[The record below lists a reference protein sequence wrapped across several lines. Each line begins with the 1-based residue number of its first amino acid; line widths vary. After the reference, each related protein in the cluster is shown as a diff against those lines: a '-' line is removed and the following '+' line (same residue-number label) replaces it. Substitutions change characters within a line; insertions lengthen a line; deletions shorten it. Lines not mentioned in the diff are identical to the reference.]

1 MENAIALKCHLF
13 ELPSQ
18 GWEGQFEESV
28 WISEKFHY
36 GNILKQRNTCFQV
49 HKQWDVNRVFF
60 K

>member
-49 HKQWDVNRVFF
+49 HKQ
-60 K
+60 